1 MTQVSNKGR
10 DTFSIPMPSRRQTLM
25 LVGFATIGG
34 GSALNW
40 DWLRSLRCHVRAGTV
55 HAWRFCLLRQERSGV
70 EAEHI

>member
-25 LVGFATIGG
+25 LVGFAYRRRL
-34 GSALNW
+34 SSL
-40 DWLRSLRCHVRAGTV
+40 DPQPRSLRCHVRAGTV